1 MLLHARI
8 LAVRVPF
15 AKQALSWESIVF
27 SSHSEKFHTQNLLL
41 WPPAIMKM
49 LLRAISLAVRGA
61 YTEQALWW

>member
-41 WPPAIMKM
+41 WPPANMKV
-49 LLRAISLAVRGA
+49 LLHASFLAVRGA
-61 YTEQALWW
+61 HTEQALSW